1 MNKYHPPIKW
11 TEEMDDAV
19 REVYAAYYPS
29 HHRHNPSTEA
39 LDILEKHPLIAGI
52 PRRLIAIRARR
63 LCLTE
68 PREPDWSQEEIQYL
82 LNQIGTYGS
91 RTIWQNFKRRGF
103 NRSLTAIELRI
114 KRLGYSRI
122 ADIYSAAQVA
132 QALGMDNKTCIKQI
146 FDRKLIK
153 FTRDGKRGFNDGFFV
168 KPKDLAVFIRQYPYI
183 VTRYRP
189 FMPFIVA
196 LLDEYRTAG
205 VAWDEKEREFL
216 TGKKGKPQ

>member
-29 HHRHNPSTEA
+29 HHRPNPSTEA

-63 LCLTE
+63 LGLTE
-68 PREPDWSQEEIQYL
+68 PREPDWSKEELEYL
-82 LNQIGTYGS
+82 LEQIGTYRS

-114 KRLGYSRI
+114 KRLGYSRK
-122 ADIYSAAQVA
+122 ADLYSAAQIA
-132 QALGMDNKTCIKQI
+132 EILGMDRKTCVRQV
-146 FDRKLIK
+146 FDRNLIK
-153 FTRDGKRGFNDGFFV
+153 FKRDMRRNNNDGFFV
-168 KPKDLAVFIRQYPYI
+168 KPKDLAVFIRQHPYI
-183 VTRYRP
+183 ITRYRP
-189 FMPFIVA
+189 FIPFIVA
-196 LLDEYRTAG
+196 LLDEFRATKPLWARE
-205 VAWDEKEREFL
+205 EKEVL
-216 TGKKGKPQ
+216 TGNTDA